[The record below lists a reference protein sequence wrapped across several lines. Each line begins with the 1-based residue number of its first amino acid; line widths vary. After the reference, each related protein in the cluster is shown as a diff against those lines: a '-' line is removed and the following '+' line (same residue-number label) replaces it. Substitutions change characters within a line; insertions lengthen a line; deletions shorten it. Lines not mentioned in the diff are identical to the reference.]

1 MAALVQW
8 QLMTFDTRQ
17 AMFTK
22 AKQQLQDGGN
32 SE

>member
-17 AMFTK
+17 LMFTK
-22 AKQQLQDGGN
+22 AKQQLQDGGT

>member
-1 MAALVQW
+1 MAALVWW

-17 AMFTK
+17 AMITK
-22 AKQQLQDGGN
+22 AKQHLQDGGA

>member
-8 QLMTFDTRQ
+8 QLMTFDMRQ
-17 AMFTK
+17 SMFTK
-22 AKQQLQDGGN
+22 ATQQLQDGGA